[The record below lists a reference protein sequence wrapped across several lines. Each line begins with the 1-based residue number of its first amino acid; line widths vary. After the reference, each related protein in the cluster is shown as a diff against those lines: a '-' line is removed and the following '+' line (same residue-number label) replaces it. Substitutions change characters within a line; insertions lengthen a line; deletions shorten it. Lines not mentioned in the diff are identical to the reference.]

1 MKTWHKVAIGA
12 GAVVVL
18 GGIVLFSVN
27 QANKGVVTV
36 QTAKV
41 ANQDSLVSLVTAS
54 GEVKPTTYTNVTAQ
68 GYGRITEIFV
78 KEGDHVK
85 KGDRL
90 LLQEN
95 VQANADVQAQSAA
108 VNSAESGV
116 QAAEA
121 SYKAAQSDLI
131 LQQANL
137 EKAKLDYDRGQGLF
151 KDGLIPKQDFDQRK
165 TIYDGAV
172 ATVDSAR
179 ARVQSLKAQLDQTR
193 SQVNQ
198 GRAVLVRTQ
207 DVLHK
212 TTYTSPINGIVSY
225 LPERVGDY
233 VVMGMQNAN
242 GSFIMTLSDMSVV
255 TAEVKVDETD
265 IVNVKMGQ
273 EADVTIDAVP
283 GKIFKGKVTEIGSQ
297 AVLRS
302 SGLTTTQ
309 TTTSTQEAKDFK
321 VVVTLANPPEN
332 LRPGLSTTAKIKT
345 AERKNVVAIPIQAL
359 AVRTRKD
366 LEEAVKNAKKQGS
379 SNVTLAAPPPPAP
392 GDPKKDEVQGV
403 FVVNGKKAVFL
414 PVETGIA
421 GVTDIEITKGLKAGD
436 EIVVGSYKAL
446 RTLKPESQVKAA
458 TDSYREDLVSSG
470 VVIKTEALTK
480 VYEMGAEKVHALS
493 GVDVEIRKGD
503 YVAIM
508 GPSGSGKSTLMN
520 LIGCL
525 DSPSAGKYWLA
536 GRLVSDL
543 DDDEL
548 AYIRNKEIGFV
559 FQTFNLLPRA
569 TALHNVELPLIY
581 NGTPSEERIEKAK
594 KALERVD
601 LMDRMHHK
609 PNELSGG
616 QRQRV
621 AIARALVNSPSI
633 VLADEP
639 TGNLDSKTGEE
650 IMALFANLHGQGNT
664 IILVT
669 HEHDIAQ
676 HAHRII
682 FIRDGKIASDEAVA
696 KK

>member
-1 MKTWHKVAIGA
+1 MKTWQKVEIGV
-12 GAVVVL
+12 GAVAVL

-41 ANQDSLVSLVTAS
+41 ATQDNLVSLVTAS

-68 GYGRITEIFV
+68 GYGRITAILV

-85 KGDRL
+85 KGDKL

-95 VQANADVQAQSAA
+95 VQANADVQAQSATIT
-108 VNSAESGV
+108 SAESAV

-137 EKAKLDYDRGQGLF
+137 EKAKQDFDRGQGLF
-151 KDGLIPKQDFDQRK
+151 KDGLIAKQEFDQRK
-165 TIYDGAV
+165 TAYDGAV
-172 ATVDSAR
+172 AAVDSAK
-179 ARVQSLKAQLDQTR
+179 ARMQSLKAQLDQTR

-198 GRAVLVRTQ
+198 TKAVLVRAKDILQ
-207 DVLHK
+207 K

-225 LPERVGDY
+225 LPVRLGEF
-233 VVMGMQNAN
+233 VVQGIQSST
-242 GSFIMTLSDMSVV
+242 GSFLMTLSDMSVV

-265 IVNVKMGQ
+265 IVNVKIGQ

-321 VVVTLANPPEN
+321 VVVTLSNPPEN
-332 LRPGLSTTAKIKT
+332 VRPGLSTTAKIKT

-366 LEEAVKNAKKQGS
+366 LEEAAKNAKNQGGS
-379 SNVTLAAPPPPAP
+379 SVTLAAPPPPAP

-403 FVVNGKKAVFL
+403 FVVNGTKAVFL

-446 RTLKPESQVKAA
+446 RTLKPEAQVKVDNSAPKKQ
-458 TDSYREDLVSSG
+458 EDQQS
-470 VVIKTEALTK
+470 
-480 VYEMGAEKVHALS
+480 
-493 GVDVEIRKGD
+493 
-503 YVAIM
+503 
-508 GPSGSGKSTLMN
+508 
-520 LIGCL
+520 
-525 DSPSAGKYWLA
+525 
-536 GRLVSDL
+536 
-543 DDDEL
+543 
-548 AYIRNKEIGFV
+548 
-559 FQTFNLLPRA
+559 
-569 TALHNVELPLIY
+569 
-581 NGTPSEERIEKAK
+581 
-594 KALERVD
+594 
-601 LMDRMHHK
+601 
-609 PNELSGG
+609 
-616 QRQRV
+616 
-621 AIARALVNSPSI
+621 
-633 VLADEP
+633 
-639 TGNLDSKTGEE
+639 
-650 IMALFANLHGQGNT
+650 
-664 IILVT
+664 
-669 HEHDIAQ
+669 
-676 HAHRII
+676 
-682 FIRDGKIASDEAVA
+682 
-696 KK
+696 